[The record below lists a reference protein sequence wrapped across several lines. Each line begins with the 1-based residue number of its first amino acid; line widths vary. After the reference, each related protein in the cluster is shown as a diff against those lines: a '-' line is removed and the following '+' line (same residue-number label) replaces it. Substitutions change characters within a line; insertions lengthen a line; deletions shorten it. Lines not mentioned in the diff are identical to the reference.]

1 MNEFMEMPGYWVLAG
16 LWLALAFAVLRE
28 KGVRK

>member
-1 MNEFMEMPGYWVLAG
+1 MSEFLEMPGYWVLAG
-16 LWLALAFAVLRE
+16 LWLALALAVLCE